1 MVDLSSYF
9 DHERFEKNTFELI
22 SPTDSMVELSFFSD
36 PEILGK
42 RLTKMA
48 PTATLLTQPSNNLPS
63 YNNRTAQVE
72 SVNCS
77 LLNGYEW
84 FQTKLLHP
92 TWSFPMSSINYQTQE
107 SISDLTDQFADLA
120 LDKRSLKRPPS
131 SYMCHLCFQKGHY
144 IKDCPKARPKGEG
157 KTPYQGRKRC
167 FGEFKCPKC
176 KRKWMSGNSWANTH
190 QDCIKCHI
198 NVYPHKQVL

>member
-84 FQTKLLHP
+84 FQVVTATFSCFHHLQSLPFSDETATSDMELPHELHQLP
-92 TWSFPMSSINYQTQE
+92 DAGVYQ
-107 SISDLTDQFADLA
+107 
-120 LDKRSLKRPPS
+120 
-131 SYMCHLCFQKGHY
+131 
-144 IKDCPKARPKGEG
+144 
-157 KTPYQGRKRC
+157 
-167 FGEFKCPKC
+167 
-176 KRKWMSGNSWANTH
+176 
-190 QDCIKCHI
+190 
-198 NVYPHKQVL
+198 